1 MKREGKT
8 RRSILIVFAITLF
21 FTIAIIFVLYSER
34 LFNIDFKFVR
44 DKTQA
49 ESVAILTEV
58 RDVLAINTVEAI
70 FKTVFPFDFVPSD
83 MDWPLFL
90 RQVEDGRDLSL
101 LEQSYLQAYRL
112 CKEIGI
118 HLERAEHEFVVI
130 TSIVKCGFDLL
141 DSIAAEN
148 SGELLNQP
156 VFIGENQTIFLRV
169 PDAVITD
176 LIIEDATKE
185 DYSYPDIA
193 INPENWKKLVD
204 FLDRKIREKAIE
216 EEILEIAGENGRKLL
231 GTMLRDAGYRQIIF
245 VD

>member
-1 MKREGKT
+1 MKKEGKT
-8 RRSILIVFAITLF
+8 RRSILIIFAVALF
-21 FTIAIIFVLYSER
+21 VTIAIIFVLYSEK
-34 LFNIDFKFVR
+34 LFNFDFKFVR
-44 DKTQA
+44 DKTRA
-49 ESVAILTEV
+49 ESAAILTEV
-58 RDVLAINTVEAI
+58 RNVLELNTVEAI
-70 FKTVFPFDFVPSD
+70 FKTVFPFDFVPSE

-90 RQVEDGRDLSL
+90 RQIEGGRDLSL

-118 HLERAEHEFVVI
+118 HLERADHEFVVI
-130 TSIVKCGFDLL
+130 TSIVKCGFNLL
-141 DSIAAEN
+141 DSVEADN

-156 VFIGENQTIFLRV
+156 VFLGENETIFLRV

-204 FLDRKIREKAIE
+204 FLDRQIREKVINE
-216 EEILEIAGENGRKLL
+216 GILEIAGENGRKLL
-231 GTMLRDAGYRQIIF
+231 GTMLRDAGYRKIIF